1 MPPGIAVCLASAPYI
16 LYCHFHLE
24 RAVGPVSNFLSHLTG
39 FWALLGPCGFNLLR
53 SLLTAR

>member
-1 MPPGIAVCLASAPYI
+1 MPPGIAVCPASASYI

-24 RAVGPVSNFLSHLTG
+24 RAVGPVSNLLSHLTRSR
-39 FWALLGPCGFNLLR
+39 ALLGPCGFNLL

>member
-1 MPPGIAVCLASAPYI
+1 MPPGIAVCPASASYI

-24 RAVGPVSNFLSHLTG
+24 RAVGPVSNLLSHLTR
-39 FWALLGPCGFNLLR
+39 FRALLGPCGFNLL